1 MRAGRIPDDGFLLL
15 AETPYREIG
24 VDRARTELKS
34 RFLSE
39 FAADVIRTEFPKLAE
54 KMHVLTAVLAW
65 QSRAMEIID
74 CHIVHRS

>member
-24 VDRARTELKS
+24 VDHTRAELKS
-34 RFLSE
+34 LFLSG

-54 KMHVLTAVLAW
+54 KTHVLTAVLAW
-65 QSRAMEIID
+65 QSRATEIID
-74 CHIVHRS
+74 CNTMHRS